1 MAKSLKHLSQESLIH
16 GMSQAVNEF
25 TDFRQESKV
34 IYPLHDVVMSGQ
46 AMMYFQDKSLL
57 FFQKSLQEDQK
68 INNLETLFK
77 VVSIPK
83 DAQMRNVLDDVQP
96 KEFRPIFNDFFYRLQ
111 RGKHLEQYQLF
122 DQSYLVVTD
131 GSEFFSSKQIEC
143 SCCLKKEHKKG
154 ETTYHHQILQGAMV
168 HPNLRQVI
176 PFMPEQIC
184 NSDGQ
189 EKQDCEFN
197 AGKRFI
203 KDLRQEHPQL
213 KITIGGDGLSSKQPY
228 IELLRENRMNY
239 VLVAKPDDHIKMMEA
254 IDLCALAG
262 EMNSLSII
270 DDKDRRHFYQWVND
284 IPLNGKDDTVRVNY
298 FSYEMLVPDDEG
310 NEKINYKNSWV
321 TDFVVDKKNVVELVK
336 IGRARWK
343 IENECFNTLKN
354 QGYFIDHNYGHGA
367 KNLSFNFLILTE
379 LAFFMHQIAE
389 LTDSLFKECRAKL
402 GSKHA
407 LWEFVRS
414 SIKIFVFESWEFLF
428 SFILNPKA
436 FNPTII
442 RISD

>member
-1 MAKSLKHLSQESLIH
+1 MHTTF
-16 GMSQAVNEF
+16 AVS
-25 TDFRQESKV
+25 TDGL
-34 IYPLHDVVMSGQ
+34 PLGI
-46 AMMYFQDKSLL
+46 L
-57 FFQKSLQEDQK
+57 DQK
-68 INNLETLFK
+68 IFPRRKLSKKMRELKKRSHNTALPIEKKESFMWIEALNNSKKQLENCNTK
-77 VVSIPK
+77 VVTVCDREADIY
-83 DAQMRNVLDDVQP
+83 DL
-96 KEFRPIFNDFFYRLQ
+96 FNQ
-111 RGKHLEQYQLF
+111 
-122 DQSYLVVTD
+122 V
-131 GSEFFSSKQIEC
+131 KQ
-143 SCCLKKEHKKG
+143 
-154 ETTYHHQILQGAMV
+154 
-168 HPNLRQVI
+168 
-176 PFMPEQIC
+176 
-184 NSDGQ
+184 
-189 EKQDCEFN
+189 
-197 AGKRFI
+197 
-203 KDLRQEHPQL
+203 
-213 KITIGGDGLSSKQPY
+213 
-228 IELLRENRMNY
+228 
-239 VLVAKPDDHIKMMEA
+239 
-254 IDLCALAG
+254 
-262 EMNSLSII
+262 
-270 DDKDRRHFYQWVND
+270 ND

-321 TDFVVDKKNVVELVK
+321 SDFVVDKKNVAELVK

-354 QGYFIDHNYGHGA
+354 QGYFINHNYGHGA

>member
-1 MAKSLKHLSQESLIH
+1 MAKSLKHLSQQSLID
-16 GMSQAVNEF
+16 GMSQAVNNF
-25 TDFRQESKV
+25 TDIRQESKV

-57 FFQKSLQEDQK
+57 FFQESLQEARK

-77 VVSIPK
+77 VETIPK
-83 DAQMRNVLDDVQP
+83 DAQMRNVLDDIESQ
-96 KEFRPIFNDFFYRLQ
+96 EFRPIFNEFFYRLQ
-111 RGKHLEQYQLF
+111 RGKHLEPYQLF
-122 DQSYLVVTD
+122 DKSYLVVTD
-131 GSEFFSSKQIEC
+131 GSEFFSSKKIEC
-143 SCCLKKEHKKG
+143 PCCLKKEHKKG

-189 EKQDCEFN
+189 EKQDCELN

-213 KITIGGDGLSSKQPY
+213 KLTIGGDGLSSKQPY
-228 IELLRENRMNY
+228 VELLRESRMNY
-239 VLVAKPDDHIKMMEA
+239 VLVAKPDDHVKMMEA
-254 IDLCALAG
+254 ISLCILSG
-262 EMNSLSII
+262 EMNSLSLI

-284 IPLNGKDDTVRVNY
+284 VPLNGKEDSVRVNY
-298 FSYEMLVPDDEG
+298 VKYEMLVPDDKG
-310 NEKINYKNSWV
+310 IEKIHYKNSWV
-321 TDFVVDKKNVVELVK
+321 TDFVVDKENIAELVK
-336 IGRARWK
+336 IGRSRWK

-354 QGYFIDHNYGHGA
+354 QGYFIDHNYGHGQ

-414 SIKIFVFESWEFLF
+414 SIKLFIFESWEILF
-428 SFILNPKA
+428 SFILNPKS
-436 FNPTII
+436 FNPTIVKT
-442 RISD
+442 SD